1 MGVNLTCGRVQA
13 NKKLELVFV
22 NHTFDVWESWIVEG
36 RHLDNCSLTNSRFR
50 SVSSLP
56 RPKSFLLSAFLGL
69 FRQFSHAA
77 LRIKVLGLMFLL
89 YLESLRGIPTF
100 ILMCW
105 CLWDVCK
112 MCR

>member
-1 MGVNLTCGRVQA
+1 MGAGIALTRGRVQA

-56 RPKSFLLSAFLGL
+56 SSNKFLLSAHLRFLG
-69 FRQFSHAA
+69 
-77 LRIKVLGLMFLL
+77 
-89 YLESLRGIPTF
+89 
-100 ILMCW
+100 
-105 CLWDVCK
+105 
-112 MCR
+112 

>member
-56 RPKSFLLSAFLGL
+56 LAQKVFCFLHFWDCLDNFHMQLLGL
-69 FRQFSHAA
+69 RFW
-77 LRIKVLGLMFLL
+77 V
-89 YLESLRGIPTF
+89 
-100 ILMCW
+100 
-105 CLWDVCK
+105 
-112 MCR
+112 